1 FDESAADPQKA
12 REYAGGGAR
21 PKPGTRAVDTV
32 AVHALIFLVEV
43 HAAQAEALHER
54 AFLLS
59 AAVCAVLRGLR
70 DAHHRRGGIQ
80 DDDPARPARKP
91 AMANRRSS
99 SSRGR
104 TSTAA
109 MRAG

>member
-1 FDESAADPQKA
+1 MHQHIHRGHFDESAADPQKA

-80 DDDPARPARKP
+80 DDDPECQEEIDVRD
-91 AMANRRSS
+91 
-99 SSRGR
+99 
-104 TSTAA
+104 
-109 MRAG
+109 